1 MAIKQKAGED
11 FSDEKI
17 EKVLELLENG
27 ETKKVCCDVLGIK
40 YNTTRLAKIIREW
53 EEGKELQAK
62 LKKSFRNKPL
72 EKQDIITICQEYLN
86 GEAITNIADDI
97 YRSTNV
103 VKNVLAR
110 YNIPLRNASNNY
122 FNPVMIDQDE
132 VKQYTKGDLVFSA
145 RYNSL
150 AEVIKRLD
158 DDVYRICVLGKN
170 QQYAYQPEYE
180 LGDLR
185 KVQTE
190 LNITGEWE
198 SDTFARAWQ
207 SVKDA
212 KNRKNKKDNK
222 RE

>member
-1 MAIKQKAGED
+1 MIKQKEGED

-17 EKVLELLENG
+17 ELVISYLEEG
-27 ETKKVCCDVLGIK
+27 ETKKSCCDVLGIK
-40 YNTTRLAKIIREW
+40 YNTARLAKIISEW
-53 EEGKELQAK
+53 KDKKNIQAK

-86 GEAITNIADDI
+86 GEAISNIADDI

-103 VKNVLAR
+103 VKNVLVR
-110 YNIPLRNASNNY
+110 YNIPIRNASNNY
-122 FNPVMIDQDE
+122 FNPVFVEQDE
-132 VKQYTKGDLVFSA
+132 VTDYNGGDLVFSA

-150 AEVIKRLD
+150 AEIIKGLED
-158 DDVYRICVLGKN
+158 NVYRICVLGKN
-170 QQYAYQPEYE
+170 QRYAYQPGYE
-180 LGDLR
+180 LADLR

-190 LNITGEWE
+190 LNITGDWE

-212 KNRKNKKDNK
+212 KNRKNKNKD
-222 RE
+222 